1 MINGIVIHKNRADK
15 TEKDIGTI
23 ISLMEKYGSIDYG
36 KKLAAKFAQEAIEIF
51 ETEMQFIK
59 REPFRSEIRAG
70 IDFIVNR
77 DH

>member
-1 MINGIVIHKNRADK
+1 
-15 TEKDIGTI
+15 
-23 ISLMEKYGSIDYG
+23 MEKYGSIEYS
-36 KKLAAKFAQEAIEIF
+36 KKLAAKFAKEAIEIF
-51 ETEMQFIK
+51 DKEMQFIK